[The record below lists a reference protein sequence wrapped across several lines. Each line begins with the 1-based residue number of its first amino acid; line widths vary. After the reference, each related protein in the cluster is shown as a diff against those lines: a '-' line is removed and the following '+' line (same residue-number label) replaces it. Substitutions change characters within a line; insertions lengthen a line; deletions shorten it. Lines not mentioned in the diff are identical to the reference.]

1 MVEARWTFEPDLEMT
16 VAFEVVED
24 CIQDIV
30 FGEEIAY
37 DVYATQSE
45 SIAQSFVEDAS
56 WRLATFSF
64 VNKWQNV
71 LRNMKLFRKGTS
83 ESLRNVL
90 FRSTRLMQRRRKRRL

>member
-1 MVEARWTFEPDLEMT
+1 MVETRWTFESGLEIA

-24 CIQDIV
+24 CVQDVV

-37 DVYATQSE
+37 DVYATQAE

-71 LRNMKLFRKGTS
+71 LRNMNSFRKGTS

-90 FRSTRLMQRRRKRRL
+90 FRSTRLMQRRRK